1 MPLPQVLTWWF
12 FRISVRKQDS
22 FWLWPSDEVAHPLHQ
37 KATLNLDEMSRNR
50 ILIILV
56 THPSHQSV
64 KLPRSVV
71 QRCHLSRGRARP
83 LLPRSQGL
91 APSLVGAA
99 CSQWGFLQIPSP
111 CQFTLN
117 LKNNSI
123 LLSKHFYL
131 LPEKWKI
138 STKKFKSIVRPLGV
152 YSSVSA
158 HFSGTV
164 CSEGSVPMLSSTVA
178 TVAMCL
184 LSTWCGQCNWGSGFL
199 IFVHLMNL
207 NMHMG

>member
-1 MPLPQVLTWWF
+1 MRKLHIF
-12 FRISVRKQDS
+12 FPRKQLYI
-22 FWLWPSDEVAHPLHQ
+22 WTKLAETA
-37 KATLNLDEMSRNR
+37 
-50 ILIILV
+50 ILITLV
-56 THPSHQSV
+56 PIHHTTSICEAAPPCGAEVLSQ
-64 KLPRSVV
+64 
-71 QRCHLSRGRARP
+71 QRRARP

-164 CSEGSVPMLSSTVA
+164 CSEGNVPMLSSTVA